1 MERPLNAISSKS
13 RLKAVAPKAAEPS
26 KPKMLVFGAPGV
38 GKTWASLDFPGVY
51 YIDTE
56 GGADLEHYTAKLEAA
71 GGVYLGPD
79 QGAQSFE
86 TIIEQVDALSTE
98 RHEFRTLVIDSI
110 SKVFNLEV
118 TREAERLG
126 DKDQFGASK
135 KPAVGQMRRLIAK
148 LDRLDMNVLLIA
160 HERAEWGQNGKGERV
175 EIGKTFDGWDKL
187 EYELHLALHIMKRG
201 DSRLAFVRKSRLA
214 AFPQGNNFPW
224 SYAEFASRYGEE
236 VIRAESKPIA
246 LATVE
251 QVSEAER
258 LLGAVKT
265 DEGWLEKILARANAE
280 RLAELTEDQITATI
294 TYLKGR
300 ISA

>member
-1 MERPLNAISSKS
+1 MNAISSKT

-26 KPKMLVFGAPGV
+26 KPKMLIYGAPGV
-38 GKTWASLDFPGVY
+38 GKTWGALDFPSVY

-56 GGADLEHYTAKLEAA
+56 GGADLAHYTAKLEAS

-79 QGAQSFE
+79 QGAQSFD

-98 RHEFRTLVIDSI
+98 KHDFRTLVIDSI
-110 SKVFNLEV
+110 SKVFNLEI

-187 EYELHLALHIMKRG
+187 EYELHLALNIVKRG
-201 DSRLAFVRKSRLA
+201 DSRIALVRKSRLA
-214 AFPQGNNFPW
+214 AFPQGSNFPW
-224 SYAEFASRYGEE
+224 SFSEFANRYGEG
-236 VIRAESKPIA
+236 VMRAASVPIV
-246 LATVE
+246 LATIE
-251 QVSEAER
+251 QVSEAEK
-258 LLGAVKT
+258 LLAAVKME
-265 DEGWLEKILARANAE
+265 DGWIEKVLAKANAE
-280 RLAELTEDQITATI
+280 MLAELTADQITAI
-294 TYLKGR
+294 IEMMKKR